1 MSTDQNMNEFK
12 QSSLSENASADPGKN
27 RSGGGRG
34 PLILVLVLALA
45 VICLL
50 VYMMKKPGEKKPAE
64 EAQSGVTAEQE
75 QTVQTEEESAGE
87 EKTAKKAETA
97 ETAVTAVTAQESRK
111 AGTGNTA
118 GEGPATALSP
128 EMQTLD
134 QNLRTELSQKGGNWS
149 LYLYCLDNGQ
159 EIGVNANDPMISAS
173 LIKLY
178 VAGCYFE
185 QVEKGLISDDYQSQ
199 LYAMISA
206 SDNGATNQLIDL
218 LGMDAVNSFIQE
230 HNYKAG
236 QLNRKMLEQNG
247 MENYTSSRDCGMV
260 LRDVYKGTY
269 VNKDASARILEA
281 MRGQI
286 DRNLNKI
293 PAGVPAGV
301 DTANKTGE
309 LLTTDSNGMNV
320 LIQNDAAIVFAEGH
334 PYVLVVMTASSGVG
348 EPQMQQEIAAV
359 SSEVYNAVVSMDTG
373 NVNSVHSDDS
383 EASEASEAG
392 SAAGTAGT
400 AAENAE
406 GNEGAAENSST
417 DSTDSTESSTGTS
430 TGNQGAGGASG
441 GAQGAVLED
450 GTYIAEFNTDS
461 TMFSVNEAKEGKGT
475 LTVVNGQMTI
485 HVSLVS
491 KGILKL
497 FPGSAEEAQQ
507 EGAAVLEPTI
517 DEVTYSDG
525 TKKEVF
531 GFDIPV
537 PVIGEE
543 FNCAIAGE
551 KGKWYDHKVS
561 VTNPVKAE

>member
-1 MSTDQNMNEFK
+1 MNEFK

-64 EAQSGVTAEQE
+64 EPQSGVTAEQE

-159 EIGVNANDPMISAS
+159 EIGINANDPMISAS

-178 VAGCYFE
+178 IAGCYFE

-199 LYAMISA
+199 LYSMISA

-218 LGMDAVNSFIQE
+218 LGMDAINAFIQE

-247 MENYTSSRDCGMV
+247 TENYTSTRDCGMV

-334 PYVLVVMTASSGVG
+334 PYVLVVMTATSGVG

-392 SAAGTAGT
+392 SAAGTA
-400 AAENAE
+400 AENAE

-441 GAQGAVLED
+441 AAQGAVLED

>member
-1 MSTDQNMNEFK
+1 
-12 QSSLSENASADPGKN
+12 
-27 RSGGGRG
+27 
-34 PLILVLVLALA
+34 
-45 VICLL
+45 
-50 VYMMKKPGEKKPAE
+50 
-64 EAQSGVTAEQE
+64 
-75 QTVQTEEESAGE
+75 
-87 EKTAKKAETA
+87 
-97 ETAVTAVTAQESRK
+97 
-111 AGTGNTA
+111 
-118 GEGPATALSP
+118 
-128 EMQTLD
+128 
-134 QNLRTELSQKGGNWS
+134 
-149 LYLYCLDNGQ
+149 
-159 EIGVNANDPMISAS
+159 
-173 LIKLY
+173 
-178 VAGCYFE
+178 
-185 QVEKGLISDDYQSQ
+185 
-199 LYAMISA
+199 
-206 SDNGATNQLIDL
+206 
-218 LGMDAVNSFIQE
+218 
-230 HNYKAG
+230 
-236 QLNRKMLEQNG
+236 
-247 MENYTSSRDCGMV
+247 MV

>member
-1 MSTDQNMNEFK
+1 MQEPGLRQGKGRRRLSARRCRHWIRICV
-12 QSSLSENASADPGKN
+12 QSFPK
-27 RSGGGRG
+27 
-34 PLILVLVLALA
+34 
-45 VICLL
+45 
-50 VYMMKKPGEKKPAE
+50 
-64 EAQSGVTAEQE
+64 
-75 QTVQTEEESAGE
+75 
-87 EKTAKKAETA
+87 
-97 ETAVTAVTAQESRK
+97 
-111 AGTGNTA
+111 
-118 GEGPATALSP
+118 
-128 EMQTLD
+128 
-134 QNLRTELSQKGGNWS
+134 KGGNWS

-159 EIGVNANDPMISAS
+159 EIGINANDPMISAS

-178 VAGCYFE
+178 IAGCYFE

-199 LYAMISA
+199 LYSMISA

-247 MENYTSSRDCGMV
+247 TENYTSTRDCGMV

-417 DSTDSTESSTGTS
+417 DSTASTESSTGTS